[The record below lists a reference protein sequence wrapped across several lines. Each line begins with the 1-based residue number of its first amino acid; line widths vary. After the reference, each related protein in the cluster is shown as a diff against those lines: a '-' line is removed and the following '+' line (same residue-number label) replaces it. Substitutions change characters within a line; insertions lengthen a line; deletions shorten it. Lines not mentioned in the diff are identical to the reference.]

1 MSRSPAAWVLPSSA
15 HGDDKKRRWVVLKG
29 RNQKG
34 RRVEW
39 T

>member
-1 MSRSPAAWVLPSSA
+1 MSRSPPAGVLPSSA
-15 HGDDKKRRWVVLKG
+15 HGDDKKKVGGSEREKS
-29 RNQKG
+29 NG